1 MKTIPLSVI
10 LSCVVLL
17 IFSALTIYLH
27 PWECLAVAVGMI
39 LFASAIRVAYFVS
52 EELQ

>member
-17 IFSALTIYLH
+17 IFVAITVYLH
-27 PWECLAVAVGMI
+27 PWECLAVAIGMT
-39 LFASAIRVAYFVS
+39 LFAAAIRVAYFVS
-52 EELQ
+52 ENE